1 MKYMLFLCLLF
12 VTINN
17 FGMAYLKEFKKQVT
31 AVYRDLSKEVKTEA
45 QKMHDEETHSKPA
58 KEESRKSKPLPAIPH
73 TYLMEYQRTQRQNIN
88 GFLIALFAAG
98 VCKLNAVQSHPASDT
113 SFNFNMATFF
123 SLGVSATCAYK
134 FFTTR
139 VPAQIEHK

>member
-1 MKYMLFLCLLF
+1 MKHLLFLGLLF
-12 VTINN
+12 ITINSL
-17 FGMAYLKEFKKQVT
+17 GMEYWKGFKRQVT
-31 AVYRDLSKEVKTEA
+31 AAYRDFSKEVKTEV
-45 QKMHDEETHSKPA
+45 KNLYDEESQSKPGQ
-58 KEESRKSKPLPAIPH
+58 EGSRKSKPLPATPNIH
-73 TYLMEYQRTQRQNIN
+73 MMEYQRTQRQNVN

-98 VCKLNAVQSHPASDT
+98 VCKLNATQSHPASDA